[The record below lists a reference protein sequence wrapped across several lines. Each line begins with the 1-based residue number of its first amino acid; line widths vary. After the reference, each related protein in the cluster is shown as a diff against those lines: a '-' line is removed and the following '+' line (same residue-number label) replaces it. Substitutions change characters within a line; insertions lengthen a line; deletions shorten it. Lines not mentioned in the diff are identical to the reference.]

1 MQFSV
6 NFYSVSL
13 TRGPEHQKKR
23 KDEKREIF
31 APLGPHG
38 GGYHAGIP
46 HGLFLDYGGAHKS
59 RLG

>member
-1 MQFSV
+1 MQFSADI
-6 NFYSVSL
+6 YSVSL

-23 KDEKREIF
+23 QNEKREIF

-38 GGYHAGIP
+38 GGYSGGIP

-59 RLG
+59 RPR